1 MRFLF
6 ALLLTIALTANA
18 FAAAAQAR
26 GCCPGDDCDV
36 VQCVEMGCLPA
47 LNVMLQS
54 NLSGMLHLEA
64 ARETPRELV
73 SYLPNRYKEIW
84 TPPD

>member
-18 FAAAAQAR
+18 FAAAGQTG

-47 LNVMLQS
+47 LNLMLPPS
-54 NLSGMLHLEA
+54 LSGMPHVEVAL
-64 ARETPRELV
+64 ETPHEIV